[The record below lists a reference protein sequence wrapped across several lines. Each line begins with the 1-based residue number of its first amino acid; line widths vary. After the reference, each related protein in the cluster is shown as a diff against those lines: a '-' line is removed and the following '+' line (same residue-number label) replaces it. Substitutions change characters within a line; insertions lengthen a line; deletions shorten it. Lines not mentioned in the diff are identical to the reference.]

1 MTTATNCPTS
11 SDVIRTSISNKIN
24 RFLDGVA
31 RRAQFSAMFGS
42 TGRGK
47 TFHSRAWAAKHD
59 KTVYVRART
68 GTTMNKLRR
77 QISAAIF
84 RSENMSESAI
94 IKYFLDN
101 PGTVL
106 IIDEAVHLIGNYN
119 YTASNTLD
127 SVRDIYDEVSES
139 GGRMGIVM
147 IFTEYSMERFRK
159 CRLSSFLA
167 QFINRFDNHL
177 DLGTSISFAY
187 EIKPT
192 VEARLPGAD
201 PDILEF
207 FRQFKDIRSVHKRIN
222 IALDIEAHSNPRQP
236 ISLPMLTAIQ
246 KQFESGFYKDEL

>member
-68 GTTMNKLRR
+68 GTTMNKLRK

-84 RSENMSESAI
+84 RSENMTESAI

-106 IIDEAVHLIGNYN
+106 IIDEAVHLIGNCN
-119 YTASNTLD
+119 YTAGNALD
-127 SVRDIYDEVSES
+127 SVRDLYDEVSES
-139 GGRMGIVM
+139 SGRMGVVL
-147 IFTEYSMERFRK
+147 IFTEYNMERLRK